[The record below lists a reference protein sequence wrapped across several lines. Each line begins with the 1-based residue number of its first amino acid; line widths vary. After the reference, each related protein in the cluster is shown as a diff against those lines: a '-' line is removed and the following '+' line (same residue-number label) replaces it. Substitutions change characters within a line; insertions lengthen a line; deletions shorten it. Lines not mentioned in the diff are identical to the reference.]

1 VSGIRAAIEVN
12 VTRRY
17 RCGVV
22 AAGHPSVCDA
32 AAQVLRSGG
41 NAFDAAVAAG
51 FASAIAEPA
60 LTSLGGGGF
69 LLSRSVDGR
78 ANLFDFFSDTPG
90 RDLAADDL
98 DPHFLP
104 VTVRFP
110 SFDQVFNTGLGSAA
124 VPGNLKGFLHV
135 HTRLGRL
142 PLAEV
147 LAPAVRLARE
157 GVVLSHHQAYFFGL
171 LRPIMT
177 LTPAARAIYAPRGE
191 LLVEGELLVNS
202 DFASF
207 IETLPVD
214 GGRELYEGELGRR
227 VAREMREGRG
237 LLTETDLA
245 CYRVRERKPL
255 EARYR
260 DHRLLTNPPPCFGG
274 TLLALAL
281 ELLERRS
288 WPAGAPAS
296 PEHGGALVDVM
307 QEVERRRSD
316 HLAKRR
322 AFSRGTTHVSVCD
335 ADGNAASMTTSN
347 GEGSGYIVPGTGI
360 MLNNMLG
367 EDDLHPEGFHASSPG
382 QRVASMMSPSILL
395 SDGEVRLVLGSG
407 GSKRI
412 RTALLQ
418 TISWIVDFG
427 LSVREAVEHPRLH
440 WDGECVQAEPEL
452 PAELLATLHERVD
465 VNEWECQDVY
475 FGGVH
480 AVIPGR
486 EGAGDPRR
494 GGAAR
499 TVETAA

>member
-1 VSGIRAAIEVN
+1 

-41 NAFDAAVAAG
+41 NAFDAAVTAG
-51 FASAIAEPA
+51 FVSAVAEPA

-69 LLSRSVDGR
+69 LLSRSVDGS
-78 ANLFDFFSDTPG
+78 AKLFDFFSDTPG
-90 RDLAADDL
+90 RDGLLDDL
-98 DPHFLP
+98 EPHFLP

-110 SFDQVFNTGLGSAA
+110 GFEQIFNIGLGSAA

-142 PLAEV
+142 PLTEV

-157 GVVLSHHQAYFFGL
+157 GIPLSGQQAYFLRL

-177 LTPAARAIYAPRGE
+177 LTPAARALYAPGGE
-191 LLVEGELLVNS
+191 LLGEGDLLVNS
-202 DFASF
+202 DLASF
-207 IETLPVD
+207 LETLPAD
-214 GGRELYEGELGRR
+214 GGRELYEGGLARR
-227 VAREMREGRG
+227 ISSEMREGQG

-245 CYRVRERKPL
+245 CYRVAERKPL

-260 DHRLLTNPPPCFGG
+260 DHLLLTNPPPAFGG
-274 TLLALAL
+274 SLLVLAL
-281 ELLERRS
+281 ELLERCS
-288 WPAGAPAS
+288 WPAGVPAS
-296 PEHGGALVDVM
+296 PEHGGALLDVM
-307 QEVERRRSD
+307 QEVECRRSE
-316 HLAKRR
+316 HLAKQRV
-322 AFSRGTTHVSVCD
+322 FTRGTTHVSVCD

-395 SDGEVRLVLGSG
+395 SDDEVRLVLGSG

-418 TISWIVDFG
+418 SISWVVDFG

-440 WDGECVQAEPEL
+440 WDGECVQVEPEL
-452 PAELLATLHERVD
+452 PGALLAALRERAD
-465 VNEWECQDVY
+465 VNEWDCQDVY

-499 TVETAA
+499 TVAA